1 MKPKIFLLVLL
12 FPLLALGQTQTT
24 KDVNVQTQS
33 WFALNTTFRLDE
45 NWSILADAQMRRSQF
60 LSQNNFNI
68 VRTGLAYDIL
78 PGFATALG
86 YAHLWVA
93 PSNSAWSTIANENRI
108 YQQALYST
116 KLGNVTLVHR
126 LRNEQRWQDIIVNDQ
141 KTGDLRFTNRVRYQ
155 LGCTIPLSKKAS
167 VPSIVVSDEILFQF
181 GKDVVYNTFDQNRI
195 FVGIRQALSPTWSYD
210 FGYMQVYQQK
220 SSGFQYDQNH
230 TLRLFFYYNK
240 GLRKKEMPPNHSSG
254 DE

>member
-1 MKPKIFLLVLL
+1 
-12 FPLLALGQTQTT
+12 
-24 KDVNVQTQS
+24 
-33 WFALNTTFRLDE
+33 
-45 NWSILADAQMRRSQF
+45 
-60 LSQNNFNI
+60 LS
-68 VRTGLAYDIL
+68 
-78 PGFATALG
+78 TALG
-86 YAHLWVA
+86 YAHLWIA

-126 LRNEQRWQDIIVNDQ
+126 LRNEQRWQDIILDDQ

-155 LGCTIPLSKKAS
+155 LGCMIPISKNKW

-195 FVGIRQALSPTWSYD
+195 FIGIRQALSPTWSYD
-210 FGYMQVYQQK
+210 LGYMQVYQQK

-240 GLRKKEMPPNHSSG
+240 GLRKKEMPQNHSSG